1 MHKIVFACEL
11 VKNVVV
17 LAAFALAFSNSRN
30 FNKCFE
36 NIEINILLIVF
47 SYIWLI
53 SIAFLTQT
61 VIHFFSASVSFSD
74 KVQNIFTILAMSL
87 LVYSVVYVVIKFVEK
102 ASATLILWNMFIACL
117 TTNYVSINT
126 GWTNAIV
133 SEHFPNAFF
142 SCKIGTF

>member
-36 NIEINILLIVF
+36 NIEINIILIVF

-53 SIAFLTQT
+53 SIAFIDSNRDPL
-61 VIHFFSASVSFSD
+61 FSASVSFSD
-74 KVQNIFTILAMSL
+74 KAQNIFTILAMSL
-87 LVYSVVYVVIKFVEK
+87 LVYFVVYFVIKFFEK
-102 ASATLILWNMFIACL
+102 ASATFILWAMFIAYL
-117 TTNYVSINT
+117 TTNFVSINT
-126 GWTNAIV
+126 GWRNPI
-133 SEHFPNAFF
+133 
-142 SCKIGTF
+142 